1 MILSLLFQNPILFV
15 AWLIA
20 ILIALSFHEFA
31 HAFAGYVLG
40 DSTARSEGRLTLN
53 PLAHIDLLGFLMLIF
68 IGFGWGKPVPF
79 NPYNFRKYPKWGP
92 AIVSL
97 AGPLAN
103 LFLIIV
109 FGVLLKIII
118 GFTTLGPENLLI
130 QFLDILIM
138 LNVFLIVFNLIPI
151 PPLDGSKVLF
161 TILPS
166 PRYDN
171 FKYFLE
177 TRGPIILILLIIL
190 DSFSSVSIL
199 NTIFTWAINFV
210 YRFF

>member
-31 HAFAGYVLG
+31 HALAGYALG
-40 DSTARSEGRLTLN
+40 DSTAKREGRLTLN

-79 NPYNFRKYPKWGP
+79 NPYNLNKYPKWGP
-92 AIVSL
+92 AIISI

-103 LFLIIV
+103 IILIIF
-109 FGVLLKIII
+109 FGILLKILVV
-118 GFTTLGPENLLI
+118 FTALGPENLLV

-161 TILPS
+161 TLLPS
-166 PRYDN
+166 PKYDN

-199 NTIFTWAINFV
+199 SAIFNWAINLV